1 MYKYGRENEK
11 STYHFLE
18 NSGNFIV
25 MKIELLLTLLSNF
38 EREAVLKVLCY
49 LQFLKNIKYIR
60 IVLNLF

>member
-38 EREAVLKVLCY
+38 E
-49 LQFLKNIKYIR
+49 
-60 IVLNLF
+60 